1 MQKYHL
7 SILIALVVCACGG
20 GESQQQS
27 AESTAEAQAKEALQM
42 QYPEIPR
49 DEIVNDTD
57 SLSTKVFRELQEK
70 YKANLAKLNEVVK
83 ANGATLLVVFITPEV
98 GNSLTKIN
106 RVGKG
111 IIADDCQALHIP
123 FYDITTKM
131 AAMPNPVVLT
141 QMPKDGHW
149 SKEGAKYVADELAP
163 IIKQYDSVKSTAT
176 FQQKPETWG
185 DLQPNADELTDGGKG
200 LPYRMKSNAQGLR
213 MDHDL
218 APTKTKQRILFL
230 GDSEM
235 YFPFLDNPFTGTALL
250 QGMFPEKEILNA
262 SNWGYS
268 VDDYLSLYN
277 EKAKYAEADLVIVAA
292 NGNDILDMFFSH
304 RNRFTRGKKAIKPS
318 ILEEQYYKT
327 KFH

>member
-1 MQKYHL
+1 MKKYP
-7 SILIALVVCACGG
+7 SVLIALVVWCSACGG

-27 AESTAEAQAKEALQM
+27 AAATQAKEALQI

-49 DEIVNDTD
+49 DEIVNDSD
-57 SLSTKVFRELQEK
+57 SLSTKVFTELQEK
-70 YKANLAKLNEVVK
+70 YKANLTKLNEAVK
-83 ANGATLLVVFITPEV
+83 ANGATLLVVFVTPEV

-111 IIADDCQALHIP
+111 IIADDCHALHIP

-149 SKEGAKYVADELAP
+149 SKAGAKYVADELAP

-213 MDHDL
+213 MDYDL
-218 APTKTKQRILFL
+218 APNKIKQRILLL
-230 GDSEM
+230 GDSEI
-235 YFPFLDNPFTGTALL
+235 YFPFLDNQFTGTALL

-262 SNWGYS
+262 ANWGYS

-277 EKAKYAEADLVIVAA
+277 EKAKYTEADVVIVAA

-304 RNRFTRGKKAIKPS
+304 RNRFTRGKEAIKPS
-318 ILEEQYYKT
+318 ALEGQYYKT